1 VSVRIDEEACDT
13 GRARDSAAT
22 CSNPGSPVVSGAAGR
37 TFGVE
42 EEFHLVDPG
51 TSRLAR
57 RAELAED
64 VADRTSD
71 DHLHAEMLTSQLEA
85 ATDICTD
92 LHQLRSALVDARRE
106 ASAVAAGAGAVLLG
120 TSTHPLAPRS
130 EIEVLNRPRYAR
142 LLERFG
148 TIVQEFNLCGCH
160 VHVSVPDLSTAV
172 AIMSHA
178 RQYLPVLA
186 ALTASSPFHEGVDT
200 GYESFRTAWLGLW
213 PHGGAPPQLGSAD
226 EYRTTIEQLTRLGM
240 IDDATALLWEVRPS
254 ARFPTLEFRVADMCP
269 DVDDAVLHA
278 GLVRSLVR
286 TLGARVA
293 CGEPAPEFP
302 DSVLRAA
309 RWRAARHGLAGRLW
323 SVARQALVPG
333 QVAVNDMLAELRPDL
348 KEHDEFCVVEELWTR
363 LQSRGTSAARQRR
376 MFAATGSMAA
386 VVRSA
391 VQVTAGCV

>member
-1 VSVRIDEEACDT
+1 MRIRIDDEAHGT
-13 GRARDSAAT
+13 GRGRDSAAT
-22 CSNPGSPVVSGAAGR
+22 CSNPGRPPASGAEGR

-42 EEFHLVDPG
+42 EEFHLVDPR
-51 TSRLAR
+51 TSQLAP
-57 RAELAED
+57 RAGLAES

-71 DHLHAEMLTSQLEA
+71 HHLHAEMLTSQLEA

-92 LHQLRSALVDARRE
+92 LHQLRRALVDARRE
-106 ASAVAAGAGAVLLG
+106 AAAVAADAGAVLLG

-142 LLERFG
+142 LVERFG
-148 TIVQEFNLCGCH
+148 TIVHEFNLCGCH
-160 VHVSVPDLSTAV
+160 VHVSVPDLATAV
-172 AIMSHA
+172 AIMSRA
-178 RQYLPVLA
+178 RPYLPVLG
-186 ALTASSPFHEGVDT
+186 ALTASSPFHEGADT

-213 PHGGAPPQLGSAD
+213 PHGGPPPQLGSAD
-226 EYRTTIEQLTRLGM
+226 EYRATIDELTRLGM

-254 ARFPTLEFRVADMCP
+254 ARFPTLEFRIGDMCP

-293 CGEPAPEFP
+293 CGEPAPELR
-302 DSVLRAA
+302 DSMLRAA
-309 RWRAARHGLAGRLW
+309 RWRAARHGVAGWLW
-323 SVARQALVPG
+323 SPARQALVPG
-333 QVAVNDMLAELRPDL
+333 SAAVSDLLAELRPDL
-348 KEHDEFCVVEELWTR
+348 EEHDEFCLVDELWTR
-363 LQSRGTSAARQRR
+363 LRARGTSAARQRR

-391 VQVTAGCV
+391 VQVTAGGV